1 MLLYNYIT
9 MHDAENIK
17 KHIQDWKSSLQHESF
32 MLFWQ
37 EILLNWKTYYKE
49 KYVLTMWENTEVSY
63 FNV

>member
-1 MLLYNYIT
+1 
-9 MHDAENIK
+9 
-17 KHIQDWKSSLQHESF
+17 

-63 FNV
+63 INV